1 MEGPLE
7 TSLIIL
13 HFEILNWSDK
23 QTNRVEKSHKIKP
36 LGNTQHISA
45 VWPGLTYVPSPILE
59 MHVEWRSG
67 SHRQPFC
74 PRKRSIA
81 RH

>member
-23 QTNRVEKSHKIKP
+23 QTNRVAKSHKIKP

-45 VWPGLTYVPSPILE
+45 VWPGLTYVPSPINARG
-59 MHVEWRSG
+59 VAEW
-67 SHRQPFC
+67 QP
-74 PRKRSIA
+74 STA
-81 RH
+81 VLSS